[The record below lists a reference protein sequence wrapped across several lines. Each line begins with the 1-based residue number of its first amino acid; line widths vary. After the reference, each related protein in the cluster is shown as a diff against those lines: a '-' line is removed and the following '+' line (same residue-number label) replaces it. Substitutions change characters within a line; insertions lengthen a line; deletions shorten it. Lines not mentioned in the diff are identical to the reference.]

1 MNHDNIEE
9 IKRIE
14 LNILDEF
21 AKVCDKLDVK
31 YFLAYGT
38 MIGAIRHKGFI
49 PWDDDID
56 VVMMREDYEKFI
68 NQAQALL
75 PENLFLQ
82 NYKTDKNFLLQYS
95 KIRDNNTTFIEQSQ
109 CKLDIN
115 HGIFIDIFPLDY
127 CYDANDK
134 TKKLFKRIKFKCSL
148 LSPFFS
154 PITDRENGYGFAKKT
169 ILKLKRMVQRI
180 LFALLYGSKKN
191 TGKLLED
198 IDKIKMSVPKGKNVS
213 VFDGFIVENK
223 DWFNE
228 CAEYE
233 FEGKKYIGV
242 KDYHSY
248 LTQIYGDYMQLP
260 PEEKCVPQHYTTI
273 IDTGKSYKEYI

>member
-1 MNHDNIEE
+1 
-9 IKRIE
+9 
-14 LNILDEF
+14 
-21 AKVCDKLDVK
+21 
-31 YFLAYGT
+31 
-38 MIGAIRHKGFI
+38 
-49 PWDDDID
+49 
-56 VVMMREDYEKFI
+56 
-68 NQAQALL
+68 
-75 PENLFLQ
+75 
-82 NYKTDKNFLLQYS
+82 
-95 KIRDNNTTFIEQSQ
+95 
-109 CKLDIN
+109 
-115 HGIFIDIFPLDY
+115 
-127 CYDANDK
+127 
-134 TKKLFKRIKFKCSL
+134 
-148 LSPFFS
+148 
-154 PITDRENGYGFAKKT
+154 
-169 ILKLKRMVQRI
+169 MVQRI